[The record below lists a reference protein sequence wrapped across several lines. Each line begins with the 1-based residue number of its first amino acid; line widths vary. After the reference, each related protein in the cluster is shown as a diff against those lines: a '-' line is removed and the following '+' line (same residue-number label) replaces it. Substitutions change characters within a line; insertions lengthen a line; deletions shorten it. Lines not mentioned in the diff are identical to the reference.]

1 MSTPADRPRLDTSKL
16 RDDDML
22 TVNQVADWLLMS
34 PDWVR
39 AHSNKNREPYLP
51 SVKLGNQRRF
61 PWRLLR
67 ERVNELMGL

>member
-1 MSTPADRPRLDTSKL
+1 
-16 RDDDML
+16 ML